1 MKIQMTKKGMTR
13 WCQDYEQ
20 ELLES
25 AGWARVDSVK
35 KVEDVINLS
44 REDLQFLIA
53 INAGEHVH
61 NPFKY
66 SSTSPASELDSANLS
81 GAMAFSSFRISERV
95 LHPSMLL
102 KGVSNCV

>member
-35 KVEDVINLS
+35 KVEDVINLKPAVKTKGTEKLS
-44 REDLQFLIA
+44 LDDA
-53 INAGEHVH
+53 IN
-61 NPFKY
+61 
-66 SSTSPASELDSANLS
+66 
-81 GAMAFSSFRISERV
+81 
-95 LHPSMLL
+95 
-102 KGVSNCV
+102 KGDE